1 MSFILCVC
9 HSVYVGNYTQNRKL
23 WKKENIYFIQNNSG
37 IKGIYEVITKYCT
50 EWVQQLFLFA
60 NCIWQSYPISH
71 SLIPQIV
78 THSTMTC
85 NKNCKLQHGNK
96 SLLRKN
102 CMVSCVM
109 LRIRL
114 HWKLFYF
121 LKLKPDIHQI
131 ALPHRILHSIFA
143 VSGLLLEFRD
153 SCISHLC
160 VCVCVCCNNI
170 VWK

>member
-1 MSFILCVC
+1 MVAKGTLNVIYSLCV
-9 HSVYVGNYTQNRKL
+9 SLYVGNYTQNRKL

-37 IKGIYEVITKYCT
+37 IKGIYELITKYCT

-96 SLLRKN
+96 SLLGKN

-109 LRIRL
+109 FKNQTTLKVILFSKTKTRYTTSNCIAPQSLTFFFFFFCSKWTFVRI
-114 HWKLFYF
+114 
-121 LKLKPDIHQI
+121 
-131 ALPHRILHSIFA
+131 
-143 VSGLLLEFRD
+143 
-153 SCISHLC
+153 
-160 VCVCVCCNNI
+160 
-170 VWK
+170 